1 MDTTLRRTTFSSV
14 SKVLIDGAGDCDYN
28 TQSNRRG
35 LRPSVSGLSSCRGG
49 RPHSPR
55 ADLSRLT
62 GRDDV
67 VADVALDLVW
77 LGRADGLNIYP
88 LK

>member
-1 MDTTLRRTTFSSV
+1 MGMTLHRTTFSSV
-14 SKVLIDGAGDCDYN
+14 SKVMIDGAGDRKYN
-28 TQSNRRG
+28 TQSNRCG
-35 LRPSVSGLSSCRGG
+35 LRPSVSGLSGCRGG

-67 VADVALDLVW
+67 VADVALDLAW
-77 LGRADGLNIYP
+77 LGRTDGLNIYP